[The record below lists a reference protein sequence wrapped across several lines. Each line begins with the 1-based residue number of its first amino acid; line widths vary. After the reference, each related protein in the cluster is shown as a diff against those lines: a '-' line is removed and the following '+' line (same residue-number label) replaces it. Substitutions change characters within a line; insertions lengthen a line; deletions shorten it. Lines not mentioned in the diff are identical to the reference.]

1 MSGQQLFGLVLG
13 INGNDKFAGCYWDT
27 QISATHG
34 FVGRKGVWK
43 ADVNVPTENQFG
55 GALGIND
62 SNVIVGYFFAP
73 PLQGF
78 VLSGKNLSS
87 TATGTIL
94 VCGSGSYNQV
104 KKASHFSVDAAIG
117 HQSKTKDEPFCRCGG
132 AIECG
137 QGGNFEPLAGD
148 QAMNDGFVE
157 TI

>member
-1 MSGQQLFGLVLG
+1 MSPCPDSSFFGLVLG
-13 INGNDKFAGCYWDT
+13 INGNDKFAGYYWDT
-27 QISATHG
+27 QISAAHG

-62 SNVIVGYFFAP
+62 SNVIVGYFFES

-78 VLSGKNLSS
+78 VLSGKTLTVVNYPNAG
-87 TATGTIL
+87 ATGTIL

-117 HQSKTKDEPFCRCGG
+117 HQSKTKD
-132 AIECG
+132 
-137 QGGNFEPLAGD
+137 
-148 QAMNDGFVE
+148 
-157 TI
+157 